1 MRKFLLVAV
10 LSLFLLSACSSQE
23 KYTSVSEAVKS
34 IEHNITQIGVESSFN
49 SFEEEFWNV
58 DLIVRGTVLDEGQTY
73 KKDSGVTTKGDN
85 SIEITPSTIQIS
97 EVLYGTEAN
106 GTITYLQHG
115 SSKDIEAKN
124 KFLKKSEE
132 VILIL
137 DKTDDGKYWSYNFDN
152 GIWKVKNG
160 KVESNT
166 LSKLL
171 NSQPGNSQDLDKF
184 IEKIKKAAK
193 NKKKEANE

>member
-1 MRKFLLVAV
+1 MDKKRIAFVTAA
-10 LSLFLLSACSSQE
+10 LSLSLVVGSVAGLNWDKKNNHSSL
-23 KYTSVSEAVKS
+23 
-34 IEHNITQIGVESSFN
+34 GVESSFN
-49 SFEEEFWNV
+49 SLEEEFWNV

-115 SSKDIEAKN
+115 SSTDIEAKN
-124 KFLKKSEE
+124 IFLNKSEE

-137 DKTDDGKYWSYNFDN
+137 DKTEDEKYWSYNFDD

-166 LSKLL
+166 L
-171 NSQPGNSQDLDKF
+171 
-184 IEKIKKAAK
+184 
-193 NKKKEANE
+193 

>member
-1 MRKFLLVAV
+1 MDKKRIAFVTAA
-10 LSLFLLSACSSQE
+10 LSLSLVVGSVAGLNWDKKNNHSSLS
-23 KYTSVSEAVKS
+23 
-34 IEHNITQIGVESSFN
+34 VESSFN
-49 SFEEEFWNV
+49 SLEEEFWNV

-73 KKDSGVTTKGDN
+73 KQDSGVNTKGDN
-85 SIEITPSTIQIS
+85 SIDITPSTIQIS

-137 DKTDDGKYWSYNFDN
+137 DKTEDGKYWSYNFDD